1 MCVIDCVLVGLDWA
15 KPMMLFYI
23 ACHMFMHSHAY
34 VLSFQY
40 ILIYCE
46 LFWDFF
52 DCLLSLSLP
61 FSVYVSLFLWHRI
74 VNLLCPRTLF
84 VSGHPLLLTLL
95 LSLFGFVIRRP
106 NRTSLR
112 TFLDKAF
119 ILNAKLSCRTS
130 LTSTYPLSSTVG
142 DGGHCVTPW
151 SLVHLC

>member
-1 MCVIDCVLVGLDWA
+1 MCATDCVLVGLDWA

-61 FSVYVSLFLWHRI
+61 LSVYVSLFLWHRI

-106 NRTSLR
+106 NRTFVR
-112 TFLDKAF
+112 TFHNKSF
-119 ILNAKLSCRTS
+119 IRNAKSFCQIF
-130 LTSTYPLSSTVG
+130 LTLTYPLSFTVG
-142 DGGHCVTPW
+142 VRSHCVASW
-151 SLVHLC
+151 SCALP